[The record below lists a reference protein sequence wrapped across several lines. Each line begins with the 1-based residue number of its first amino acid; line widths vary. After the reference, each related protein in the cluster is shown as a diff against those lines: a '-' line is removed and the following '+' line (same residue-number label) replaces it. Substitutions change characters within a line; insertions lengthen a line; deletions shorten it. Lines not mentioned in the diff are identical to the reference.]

1 MSELISVIVPIY
13 NTEKY
18 LVECVESLRKQT
30 YSNIEIILVD
40 DGSTDASI
48 EICDEFAEKDSRVRV
63 FHKKNEGV
71 AVARNFGIQQSNGQ
85 YVVIVDSDDI
95 AVDRMIEV
103 LYTQIKENDADIAVG
118 NYYIYDESDGN
129 FYYYITDDDY
139 CVEVLSP
146 QELIDRQAGAWK
158 WNSTAFMLTT
168 FKLYKKVLFDDVSF
182 THGRRFD
189 DEASTHRLFLR
200 SKKTV
205 FVNDNVYLYR
215 RRSGSIM
222 RSEFDISWVRDL
234 VEVFSKKISDLVLAG
249 VDVSVMRI
257 RFVNLLKDY
266 KQTLE
271 YHQLT
276 DTEEYKDICFRLKL
290 FLKQNKEIVKVE
302 IKRLLFT
309 RSQTMKVRGV
319 FCD

>member
-1 MSELISVIVPIY
+1 MNELISVIVPIY

-30 YSNIEIILVD
+30 YSNIEIILVN

-48 EICDEFAEKDSRVRV
+48 EICDGFAEKDSRVRV

-118 NYYIYDESDGN
+118 NYYIYDESDGH
-129 FYYYITDDDY
+129 FYYYIIDDDY
-139 CVEVLSP
+139 CVEVLSS
-146 QELIDRQAGAWK
+146 QELIDRQAGSWK
-158 WNSTAFMLTT
+158 WNSSAFIVTVA
-168 FKLYKKVLFDDVSF
+168 KLYKKELFEDVSF

-205 FVNDNVYLYR
+205 FINDNLYLYR

-222 RSEFDISWVRDL
+222 RTGFDLSWVRDL

-276 DTEEYKDICFRLKL
+276 DTEEYKDICFRL
-290 FLKQNKEIVKVE
+290 N
-302 IKRLLFT
+302 
-309 RSQTMKVRGV
+309 V
-319 FCD
+319 FFDAERRTKN

>member
-1 MSELISVIVPIY
+1 M
-13 NTEKY
+13 
-18 LVECVESLRKQT
+18 
-30 YSNIEIILVD
+30 
-40 DGSTDASI
+40 
-48 EICDEFAEKDSRVRV
+48 
-63 FHKKNEGV
+63 

-205 FVNDNVYLYR
+205 FVNDNIYLYR

-222 RSEFDISWVRDL
+222 RSKFDLSWASDL

-249 VDVSVMRI
+249 LDVSVMRI

-271 YHQLT
+271 YHHLT

-290 FLKQNKEIVKVE
+290 FFEAEQN
-302 IKRLLFT
+302 
-309 RSQTMKVRGV
+309 
-319 FCD
+319 

>member
-1 MSELISVIVPIY
+1 MMDELISVIVPIY

-18 LVECVESLRKQT
+18 LVECVESIRKQT
-30 YSNIEIILVD
+30 YSKIEIILVD
-40 DGSTDASI
+40 DGSTEASS

-63 FHKKNEGV
+63 FHKENEGV

-95 AVDRMIEV
+95 AVDKMIEV

-129 FYYYITDDDY
+129 FYYYITEADY

-222 RSEFDISWVRDL
+222 RSKFDLSWARDL

-271 YHQLT
+271 YHQLI

-290 FLKQNKEIVKVE
+290 FFEAEQN
-302 IKRLLFT
+302 
-309 RSQTMKVRGV
+309 
-319 FCD
+319 

>member
-1 MSELISVIVPIY
+1 MKVFRWTECLYIIRKWRYERLTELISVIVPVY
-13 NTEKY
+13 NTEQY
-18 LVECVESLRKQT
+18 LVECIESILKQT
-30 YSNIEIILVD
+30 YSNIEVILVD
-40 DGSTDASI
+40 DGSTDSSGN
-48 EICDEFAEKDSRVRV
+48 ICDEFAEKDSRVRV

-85 YVVIVDSDDI
+85 YVVIVDSDDV

-129 FYYYITDDDY
+129 FYYYITEADY

-168 FKLYKKVLFDDVSF
+168 FKLYKKVLFNDVSF

-205 FVNDNVYLYR
+205 FINDNIYLYR

-222 RSEFDISWVRDL
+222 RSKFDLSWARDL

-271 YHQLT
+271 YHQLI
-276 DTEEYKDICFRLKL
+276 DTEEYKDICFRLNI
-290 FLKQNKEIVKVE
+290 FLESEKE
-302 IKRLLFT
+302 
-309 RSQTMKVRGV
+309 
-319 FCD
+319 

>member
-1 MSELISVIVPIY
+1 MDELISVIVPIY

-48 EICDEFAEKDSRVRV
+48 EICDEFAEKDSRVKV

-85 YVVIVDSDDI
+85 YVVIVDSDDV

-103 LYTQIKENDADIAVG
+103 LYTQIKEKDADIAVG

-129 FYYYITDDDY
+129 FYYYITDDNS

-146 QELIDRQAGAWK
+146 QELIDRQAGAWQ
-158 WNSTAFMLTT
+158 WNSSAFIVTVA
-168 FKLYKKVLFDDVSF
+168 KLYKKDLFKDVSF

-189 DEASTHRLFLR
+189 DEASTHRIFLR

-205 FVNDNVYLYR
+205 FINDNLYLYR

-222 RSEFDISWVRDL
+222 GTDFDLSWSRDL

-249 VDVSVMRI
+249 LDVSVMRI

-290 FLKQNKEIVKVE
+290 FFEVEQN
-302 IKRLLFT
+302 
-309 RSQTMKVRGV
+309 
-319 FCD
+319 

>member
-1 MSELISVIVPIY
+1 MDELISVIVPIY

-18 LVECVESLRKQT
+18 LVECVESIRKQT

-63 FHKKNEGV
+63 FHKENEGV

-85 YVVIVDSDDI
+85 YVVIVDSDDV
-95 AVDRMIEV
+95 AVDKMIEV

-129 FYYYITDDDY
+129 FYYYITEADY

-168 FKLYKKVLFDDVSF
+168 IKLYKKVLFDDVSF

-222 RSEFDISWVRDL
+222 RTEFDLSWARDL

-290 FLKQNKEIVKVE
+290 FFEAEQ
-302 IKRLLFT
+302 
-309 RSQTMKVRGV
+309 RSSKS
-319 FCD
+319 

>member
-1 MSELISVIVPIY
+1 MDELISVIVPIY

-48 EICDEFAEKDSRVRV
+48 EICDEFAEKDSRVKV

-85 YVVIVDSDDI
+85 YVVIVDSDDV

-118 NYYIYDESDGN
+118 NYYIYDETDGN
-129 FYYYITDDDY
+129 FYYYIIDDDY
-139 CVEVLSP
+139 CVEVLSS
-146 QELIDRQAGAWK
+146 QELIDRQAGAWQ
-158 WNSTAFMLTT
+158 WNSSAFIVTVA
-168 FKLYKKVLFDDVSF
+168 KLYKRDLFEDVSF

-205 FVNDNVYLYR
+205 FINDNLYLYR

-222 RSEFDISWVRDL
+222 RTDFDLSWVRDL
-234 VEVFSKKISDLVLAG
+234 VEVFSKKISDFVLAG
-249 VDVSVMRI
+249 LDVSVMRI

-266 KQTLE
+266 KQSLE

-276 DTEEYKDICFRLKL
+276 DTEEYKDICFRL
-290 FLKQNKEIVKVE
+290 N
-302 IKRLLFT
+302 
-309 RSQTMKVRGV
+309 V
-319 FCD
+319 FFDAERRTKN

>member
-1 MSELISVIVPIY
+1 MIMDELISVIVPIY

-18 LVECVESLRKQT
+18 LVECVESIRKQT

-63 FHKKNEGV
+63 FHKENEGV

-85 YVVIVDSDDI
+85 YVVIVDSDDV
-95 AVDRMIEV
+95 AVDKMIEV

-129 FYYYITDDDY
+129 FYYYITEADY

-222 RSEFDISWVRDL
+222 RTEFDLSWARDL

-271 YHQLT
+271 DNQLT

-290 FLKQNKEIVKVE
+290 FFEAEQ
-302 IKRLLFT
+302 
-309 RSQTMKVRGV
+309 RSSKS
-319 FCD
+319 

>member
-1 MSELISVIVPIY
+1 MDELISVIVPIY

-48 EICDEFAEKDSRVRV
+48 EICDEFAEKDSRVKV

-85 YVVIVDSDDI
+85 YVVIVDSDDV

-103 LYTQIKENDADIAVG
+103 LYTQIKEKDVDIAVG
-118 NYYIYDESDGN
+118 NYYIYAESDGN
-129 FYYYITDDDY
+129 FYYYITDDNY

-146 QELIDRQAGAWK
+146 QELIDRQAGAWQ
-158 WNSTAFMLTT
+158 WNSSAFIVTVA
-168 FKLYKKVLFDDVSF
+168 KLYKKDLFKDVSF

-189 DEASTHRLFLR
+189 DEASTHRIFLR

-205 FVNDNVYLYR
+205 FINDNLYLYR

-222 RSEFDISWVRDL
+222 GTDFDLSWSRDL

-249 VDVSVMRI
+249 LDVSVMRI

-290 FLKQNKEIVKVE
+290 FFEVEQN
-302 IKRLLFT
+302 
-309 RSQTMKVRGV
+309 
-319 FCD
+319 

>member
-1 MSELISVIVPIY
+1 MDELISVIVPIY

-48 EICDEFAEKDSRVRV
+48 EICDEFAEKDSRVKV

-85 YVVIVDSDDI
+85 YVVIVDSDDV

-103 LYTQIKENDADIAVG
+103 LYTQIKEKDADIAVG

-129 FYYYITDDDY
+129 FYYYITDDNY

-146 QELIDRQAGAWK
+146 QELIDRQAGAWQ
-158 WNSTAFMLTT
+158 WNSSAFIVTVA
-168 FKLYKKVLFDDVSF
+168 KLYKKDLFKDVSF

-189 DEASTHRLFLR
+189 DEASAHRIFLR

-205 FVNDNVYLYR
+205 FINDNLYLYR

-222 RSEFDISWVRDL
+222 GTDFDLSWSRDL

-249 VDVSVMRI
+249 LDVSVMRI

-290 FLKQNKEIVKVE
+290 FFEVEQN
-302 IKRLLFT
+302 
-309 RSQTMKVRGV
+309 
-319 FCD
+319 

>member
-1 MSELISVIVPIY
+1 MIMDELISVIVPVY

-48 EICDEFAEKDSRVRV
+48 EICDEFAEKDSRVKV

-85 YVVIVDSDDI
+85 YVVIVDSDDV

-118 NYYIYDESDGN
+118 NYYIYDETDGN
-129 FYYYITDDDY
+129 FYYYIIDDDY
-139 CVEVLSP
+139 CVEVLSS
-146 QELIDRQAGAWK
+146 QELIDRQAGAWQ
-158 WNSTAFMLTT
+158 WNSSAFIVTVA
-168 FKLYKKVLFDDVSF
+168 KLYKRDLFEDVSF

-205 FVNDNVYLYR
+205 FINDNLYLYR

-222 RSEFDISWVRDL
+222 RTDFDLSWVRDL
-234 VEVFSKKISDLVLAG
+234 VEVFSKKISDFVLAG
-249 VDVSVMRI
+249 LDVSVMRI

-266 KQTLE
+266 KQSLE

-276 DTEEYKDICFRLKL
+276 DTEEYKDICFRL
-290 FLKQNKEIVKVE
+290 N
-302 IKRLLFT
+302 
-309 RSQTMKVRGV
+309 V
-319 FCD
+319 FFDAERRTKN

>member
-1 MSELISVIVPIY
+1 MDELISVIVPIY

-18 LVECVESLRKQT
+18 LVECVESIRKQT

-139 CVEVLSP
+139 CVEVLSS

-168 FKLYKKVLFDDVSF
+168 FKLYKKVLFNDVSF

-222 RSEFDISWVRDL
+222 RSKFDLSWASDL

-249 VDVSVMRI
+249 LDVSVMRI

-271 YHQLT
+271 FHQLT

-290 FLKQNKEIVKVE
+290 FFEAEQN
-302 IKRLLFT
+302 
-309 RSQTMKVRGV
+309 
-319 FCD
+319 

>member
-1 MSELISVIVPIY
+1 MDELISVIVPIY

-18 LVECVESLRKQT
+18 LVECVESIRKQT

-40 DGSTDASI
+40 DGSMDASI

-63 FHKKNEGV
+63 FHKENEGV

-85 YVVIVDSDDI
+85 YVVIVDSDDV
-95 AVDRMIEV
+95 AVDKMIEV

-129 FYYYITDDDY
+129 FYYYITEADY

-205 FVNDNVYLYR
+205 FVNDNLYLYR

-222 RSEFDISWVRDL
+222 RSKFDLSWASDL

-249 VDVSVMRI
+249 LDVSVMRI

-271 YHQLT
+271 FHQLT

-290 FLKQNKEIVKVE
+290 FFEAEQN
-302 IKRLLFT
+302 
-309 RSQTMKVRGV
+309 
-319 FCD
+319 

>member
-13 NTEKY
+13 NTQKY
-18 LVECVESLRKQT
+18 LVECVESIRKQT

-71 AVARNFGIQQSNGQ
+71 AIARNFGIQQSNGQ
-85 YVVIVDSDDI
+85 YVIIVDSDDI

-103 LYTQIKENDADIAVG
+103 LYTKIKENDADIAVG

-129 FYYYITDDDY
+129 FYFYVTGQDFCI
-139 CVEVLSP
+139 EELSR
-146 QELIDRQAGAWK
+146 QEIMNRQAGDWK
-158 WNSTAFMLTT
+158 FNSSAFILPT
-168 FKLYKKVLFDDVSF
+168 FKLIKKELFNEVHFSN
-182 THGRRFD
+182 GRRFD
-189 DEASTHRLFLR
+189 DEATMHRFYLLA
-200 SKKTV
+200 SKIV
-205 FVNDNVYLYR
+205 FINDNLYLYR

-222 RSEFDISWVRDL
+222 RTEFDLSWARDI
-234 VEVFSKKISDLVLAG
+234 VEVFSKKISDCVLAG
-249 VDVSVMRI
+249 LDVSVLRI

-271 YHQLT
+271 DHQLT
-276 DTEEYKDICFRLKL
+276 DTEEYKDIFFRLKL
-290 FLKQNKEIVKVE
+290 FFEAEQRNSK
-302 IKRLLFT
+302 
-309 RSQTMKVRGV
+309 S
-319 FCD
+319 

>member
-1 MSELISVIVPIY
+1 MDELISVIVPIY

-85 YVVIVDSDDI
+85 YVVIVDSDDV

-118 NYYIYDESDGN
+118 NYYIYDESDCN

-139 CVEVLSP
+139 CVEVLSL

-158 WNSTAFMLTT
+158 WNSSAFIVTVV
-168 FKLYKKVLFDDVSF
+168 KLYKKDLFEDVSF

-189 DEASTHRLFLR
+189 DESSTHRLFLR

-205 FVNDNVYLYR
+205 FINDNLYIYR
-215 RRSGSIM
+215 GRSDSIM
-222 RSEFDISWVRDL
+222 RSEFDISWARDL

-290 FLKQNKEIVKVE
+290 FFEAEQN
-302 IKRLLFT
+302 
-309 RSQTMKVRGV
+309 
-319 FCD
+319 

>member
-1 MSELISVIVPIY
+1 MDELISVIVPIY

-18 LVECVESLRKQT
+18 LVECVESIRKQT

-63 FHKKNEGV
+63 FHKENEGV

-85 YVVIVDSDDI
+85 YVVIVDSDDV
-95 AVDRMIEV
+95 AVDKMIEV

-129 FYYYITDDDY
+129 FYYYITEADY

-205 FVNDNVYLYR
+205 FVNDNLYLYR

-222 RSEFDISWVRDL
+222 RTEFDLSWARDL

-271 YHQLT
+271 DHQLT

-290 FLKQNKEIVKVE
+290 FFEAEQ
-302 IKRLLFT
+302 
-309 RSQTMKVRGV
+309 RSSKS
-319 FCD
+319 

>member
-1 MSELISVIVPIY
+1 MDELISVIVPVY

-48 EICDEFAEKDSRVRV
+48 EICDEFAEKDSRVKV

-85 YVVIVDSDDI
+85 YVVIVDSDDV

-118 NYYIYDESDGN
+118 NYYIYDETDGN
-129 FYYYITDDDY
+129 FYYYIIDDDY
-139 CVEVLSP
+139 CVEVLSS
-146 QELIDRQAGAWK
+146 QELIDRQAGAWQ
-158 WNSTAFMLTT
+158 WNSSAFIVTVA
-168 FKLYKKVLFDDVSF
+168 KLYKRDLFEDVSF

-205 FVNDNVYLYR
+205 FINDNLYLYR

-222 RSEFDISWVRDL
+222 RTDFDLSWVRDL

-249 VDVSVMRI
+249 LDVSVMRI

-266 KQTLE
+266 KQSLE

-276 DTEEYKDICFRLKL
+276 DTEEYKDICFRL
-290 FLKQNKEIVKVE
+290 N
-302 IKRLLFT
+302 
-309 RSQTMKVRGV
+309 V
-319 FCD
+319 FFDAERRTKN

>member
-1 MSELISVIVPIY
+1 MIMDELISVIVPIY

-48 EICDEFAEKDSRVRV
+48 EICDEFAEKDSRVKV

-85 YVVIVDSDDI
+85 YVVIVDSDDV

-103 LYTQIKENDADIAVG
+103 LYTQIKEKDADIAVG

-146 QELIDRQAGAWK
+146 QELIDRQAGAWQ
-158 WNSTAFMLTT
+158 WNSSAFIVTVA
-168 FKLYKKVLFDDVSF
+168 KLYKKDLFEDVSF

-189 DEASTHRLFLR
+189 DEASTHRIFLR

-205 FVNDNVYLYR
+205 FINDNIYLYI

-222 RSEFDISWVRDL
+222 GTDFDLSWSRDL

-249 VDVSVMRI
+249 LDVSVMRI

-290 FLKQNKEIVKVE
+290 FLK
-302 IKRLLFT
+302 
-309 RSQTMKVRGV
+309 
-319 FCD
+319 

>member
-1 MSELISVIVPIY
+1 MIMDELISVIVPIY

-18 LVECVESLRKQT
+18 LVECVESIRKQT

-63 FHKKNEGV
+63 FHKENEGV

-85 YVVIVDSDDI
+85 YVVIVDSDDV
-95 AVDRMIEV
+95 AVDKMIEV

-129 FYYYITDDDY
+129 FYYYITEADY

-222 RSEFDISWVRDL
+222 RTEFDLSWARDL

-271 YHQLT
+271 DHQLT

-290 FLKQNKEIVKVE
+290 FFEAEQ
-302 IKRLLFT
+302 
-309 RSQTMKVRGV
+309 RSSKS
-319 FCD
+319 

>member
-1 MSELISVIVPIY
+1 MKVFRWTECLYIIRKWRYERLTELISVIVPVY
-13 NTEKY
+13 NTEQY
-18 LVECVESLRKQT
+18 LVECIESILKQT
-30 YSNIEIILVD
+30 YSNIEVILVD
-40 DGSTDASI
+40 DGSTDSSGN
-48 EICDEFAEKDSRVRV
+48 ICDEFAEKDSRVRV

-95 AVDRMIEV
+95 AVDKMIEV

-129 FYYYITDDDY
+129 FYYYITEADY

-222 RSEFDISWVRDL
+222 RSKFDLSWARDL

-271 YHQLT
+271 YHQLI
-276 DTEEYKDICFRLKL
+276 DTEEYKDICFRLNI
-290 FLKQNKEIVKVE
+290 FLESEKE
-302 IKRLLFT
+302 
-309 RSQTMKVRGV
+309 
-319 FCD
+319 

>member
-1 MSELISVIVPIY
+1 MDELISVIVPIY

-18 LVECVESLRKQT
+18 LVECVESIRKQT

-63 FHKKNEGV
+63 FHKENEGV

-85 YVVIVDSDDI
+85 YVVIVDSDDV
-95 AVDRMIEV
+95 AVDKMIEV

-129 FYYYITDDDY
+129 FYYYITEADY

-158 WNSTAFMLTT
+158 WNSIASMLTT

-222 RSEFDISWVRDL
+222 RTEFDLSWARDL

-271 YHQLT
+271 DHQLT

-290 FLKQNKEIVKVE
+290 FFEAEQ
-302 IKRLLFT
+302 
-309 RSQTMKVRGV
+309 RSSKS
-319 FCD
+319 

>member
-1 MSELISVIVPIY
+1 MMDELISVIVPIY

-40 DGSTDASI
+40 DGSTDTSI
-48 EICDEFAEKDSRVRV
+48 EICDGFAEKDSRVRV

-139 CVEVLSP
+139 CVEVLSS

-200 SKKTV
+200 SKK
-205 FVNDNVYLYR
+205 N
-215 RRSGSIM
+215 
-222 RSEFDISWVRDL
+222 
-234 VEVFSKKISDLVLAG
+234 
-249 VDVSVMRI
+249 SVC
-257 RFVNLLKDY
+257 
-266 KQTLE
+266 Q
-271 YHQLT
+271 
-276 DTEEYKDICFRLKL
+276 
-290 FLKQNKEIVKVE
+290 
-302 IKRLLFT
+302 
-309 RSQTMKVRGV
+309 
-319 FCD
+319 

>member
-1 MSELISVIVPIY
+1 M
-13 NTEKY
+13 
-18 LVECVESLRKQT
+18 
-30 YSNIEIILVD
+30 
-40 DGSTDASI
+40 
-48 EICDEFAEKDSRVRV
+48 
-63 FHKKNEGV
+63 

-85 YVVIVDSDDI
+85 YVVIVDSDDV
-95 AVDRMIEV
+95 AVDKMIEV

-129 FYYYITDDDY
+129 FYYYITEADY

-222 RSEFDISWVRDL
+222 RTEFDLSWARDL

-271 YHQLT
+271 DHQLT

-290 FLKQNKEIVKVE
+290 FFEAEQ
-302 IKRLLFT
+302 
-309 RSQTMKVRGV
+309 RSSKS
-319 FCD
+319 

>member
-1 MSELISVIVPIY
+1 MMDELISVIVPIY

-48 EICDEFAEKDSRVRV
+48 EICDGFAEKDSRVRV

-85 YVVIVDSDDI
+85 YVVIVDSDDV
-95 AVDRMIEV
+95 AVDKMIEV

-129 FYYYITDDDY
+129 FYYYITEADY

-222 RSEFDISWVRDL
+222 RTEFDLSWARDL

-271 YHQLT
+271 DHQLT

-290 FLKQNKEIVKVE
+290 FFEAEQ
-302 IKRLLFT
+302 
-309 RSQTMKVRGV
+309 RSSKS
-319 FCD
+319 

>member
-1 MSELISVIVPIY
+1 MNELISVIVPIY

-30 YSNIEIILVD
+30 YSNIEIILVN

-48 EICDEFAEKDSRVRV
+48 EICDGFAEKDSRVRV

-129 FYYYITDDDY
+129 FYYYIIDDDY
-139 CVEVLSP
+139 CVEVLSS
-146 QELIDRQAGAWK
+146 QELIDRQAGSWK
-158 WNSTAFMLTT
+158 WNSSAFIVTVA
-168 FKLYKKVLFDDVSF
+168 KLYKKELFEDVSF

-205 FVNDNVYLYR
+205 FINDNLYIYR

-222 RSEFDISWVRDL
+222 RSEFDLSWARDL

-249 VDVSVMRI
+249 LDISVMRI

-271 YHQLT
+271 FHQLT

-290 FLKQNKEIVKVE
+290 FFEAEQN
-302 IKRLLFT
+302 
-309 RSQTMKVRGV
+309 
-319 FCD
+319 